1 MRLLFAEDD
10 RSLCR
15 AEKTILEH
23 AGYSV
28 DIVHNGSDALDYA
41 MDGDYDGLILD
52 WMMPGPDG
60 VQVLRQLRS
69 RGVSTPCLLLTARDA
84 VEDRVTGLDAGA
96 DDYLPKPFS
105 SPELLARIRAM
116 LRRRADYQPDI
127 LSFADLRL
135 NRADMV
141 LTCGGQSVKLNNKAY
156 QILEMFM
163 EQPGRVFEVNQ
174 VINRVW
180 GWDSDAD
187 MNLVWVTISQLRKTL
202 KEMGTRT
209 VIKATR
215 GVGYSLEDEK

>member
-28 DIVHNGSDALDYA
+28 DIVHNGNDALDYA
-41 MDGDYDGLILD
+41 LGGGYDGLILD

-60 VQVLRQLRS
+60 VEVLRTLRKK
-69 RGVSTPCLLLTARDA
+69 GIGTPCLLLTARDA

-96 DDYLPKPFS
+96 DDYLPKPFAS
-105 SPELLARIRAM
+105 AELLARIRAM
-116 LRRRADYQPDI
+116 LRRREDYHSDQ
-127 LSFADLRL
+127 LVFSDLTLLRGEML
-135 NRADMV
+135 LQR
-141 LTCGGQSVKLNNKAY
+141 GESSVKLGNKAY
-156 QILEMFM
+156 QIMEMLM

-174 VINRVW
+174 IIDRVW

-187 MNLVWVTISQLRKTL
+187 MNVVWVTVFQLRKVL
-202 KEMGTRT
+202 KELGTAA

-215 GVGYSLEDEK
+215 GVGYSLEEGT